1 MPEATLSSMSV
12 YSARPTIRVADQAYA
27 KLNELLL
34 AMEMTEQE
42 GGMSALEL
50 RFSNVA
56 SDPEGGADLAF
67 EDNQILKLGQ
77 AIALYAGDE
86 NSPREIFRGNITAL
100 EAVFPFS
107 EEGARPELLVL
118 AEDMLQQARM
128 ERHTAVHNA
137 ATISDLATQLAQR
150 LSLTPVITGF
160 SQQIGPQV
168 QLNESDLAFLRRLLA
183 RYDGDIQVVGRELH
197 VSPRSEVQREAL
209 ELKMYSQLRK
219 VRVLADLAHQVT
231 EVQVTGWDVS
241 QGRKVTG
248 NSRGSQ
254 LGAGRGTP
262 GARILSQTLGN
273 RPHVISHLAV
283 TTEAE
288 AQALADTAFDQR
300 ARRFVCVEGSAE
312 GNPMLRVG
320 TQIQL
325 IDLGRRFDNTYY
337 VTRTCHHFDRE
348 QGYQTN
354 FEAECAFFGGAS

>member
-1 MPEATLSSMSV
+1 MPEATLSATSV

-34 AMEMTEQE
+34 GMEMTEQD
-42 GGMSALEL
+42 GGLSALEL

-86 NSPREIFRGNITAL
+86 TSPREIFRGTITGL
-100 EAVFPFS
+100 EAVFPFP
-107 EEGARPELLVL
+107 EEGAPELVVL
-118 AEDMLQQARM
+118 AEDVVQQARM
-128 ERHTAVHNA
+128 ERHTAVHDA
-137 ATISDLATQLAQR
+137 ATIADLATQLAQR

-160 SQQIGPQV
+160 TNPIGLQV
-168 QLNESDLAFLRRLLA
+168 QLNESDLAFLRRVLA
-183 RYDGDIQVVGRELH
+183 RYDGDVQVVGRELH
-197 VSPRSEVQREAL
+197 VSPRAEVQRGTL
-209 ELKMYSQLRK
+209 ELALYSQLRR

-231 EVQVTGWDVS
+231 EVQVTGWDAS
-241 QGRKVTG
+241 QGRKVLG
-248 NSRGSQ
+248 SSRGGQ

-262 GARILSQTLGN
+262 GARLLSQTLGD

-283 TTEAE
+283 ATDAE
-288 AQALADTAFDQR
+288 AQALADAAFDQR

-312 GNPMLRVG
+312 GNPLLRVG

-325 IDLGRRFDNTYY
+325 TGLGSRFDNTYY
-337 VTRTCHHFDRE
+337 VTRTCHHFDRD
-348 QGYQTN
+348 QGYQTD
-354 FEAECAFFGGAS
+354 FEAECAFFGGTA